1 MKVDAKGNM
10 CEDPDR
16 CVHGVAAMVQ
26 VPTHIEV
33 KILQT
38 DYWKI
43 EEIGTSPKK
52 LVHIPSATSRSADIR
67 EVSVNKMVMID
78 PKRPASGLG
87 SFAIVYDREGMG
99 VIRSI
104 NYKALD
110 ETILNSAALAAA
122 ALTAFGVKTDT
133 GSENNLTKVE
143 RTIAIQRFPVNR
155 CSQSD
160 IESFVAQYINL
171 CAPKDCQS
179 STSYA
184 K

>member
-1 MKVDAKGNM
+1 
-10 CEDPDR
+10 
-16 CVHGVAAMVQ
+16 
-26 VPTHIEV
+26 
-33 KILQT
+33 
-38 DYWKI
+38 
-43 EEIGTSPKK
+43 
-52 LVHIPSATSRSADIR
+52 
-67 EVSVNKMVMID
+67 
-78 PKRPASGLG
+78 
-87 SFAIVYDREGMG
+87 MG